1 MPAILTGCGS
11 LPSTRSAIEEH
22 IRQLEAIEPE
32 GLAFLLGRERKKMR
46 VLVRLRIE
54 GLRETYKAG
63 EKVSKLAEGTLP
75 PTIEVEP
82 TGLAY
87 LIGGWLDRILL
98 AQKKGVGISFIVISM
113 LMIFA
118 FRSLRI
124 GLWSMVPNILP
135 LLALGG
141 YVGFAWEP
149 TDSDTFMVAMLAIG
163 IGVDD
168 TIHFLTRYRLELER
182 DDDEEKALTRTYHY
196 AGRGIVMT
204 TLILTIGFSPFILSQ
219 YFSLNI
225 LGTLLPMVL
234 IVALLADLLLLP
246 ALARLRLLRWSRAVR
261 SGVRSLY
268 RRQRGGHN
276 ESG

>member
-1 MPAILTGCGS
+1 MAS
-11 LPSTRSAIEEH
+11 
-22 IRQLEAIEPE
+22 
-32 GLAFLLGRERKKMR
+32 
-46 VLVRLRIE
+46 
-54 GLRETYKAG
+54 
-63 EKVSKLAEGTLP
+63 
-75 PTIEVEP
+75 
-82 TGLAY
+82 
-87 LIGGWLDRILL
+87 
-98 AQKKGVGISFIVISM
+98 
-113 LMIFA
+113 
-118 FRSLRI
+118 
-124 GLWSMVPNILP
+124 
-135 LLALGG
+135 
-141 YVGFAWEP
+141 
-149 TDSDTFMVAMLAIG
+149 
-163 IGVDD
+163 
-168 TIHFLTRYRLELER
+168 IHFLTRYRLELER

-246 ALARLRLLRWSRAVR
+246 ALARLRLLRWSRAGR